1 MNDPAMGS
9 ENRKPSRGD
18 ILAQRADEVAALAAK
33 VSAKAAHV
41 VNELVGPEAEV
52 APSKDGVEGDAGAL
66 GHTMGKL
73 DVIGRRLTDIEGVLD
88 RLVN

>member
-41 VNELVGPEAEV
+41 VNELVGPKPEV
-52 APSKDGVEGDAGAL
+52 APSKDGGEGVGAL
-66 GHTMGKL
+66 DHTMGKL